1 MELYPI
7 TLFLHVTGALGLF
20 IGMGMEW
27 VTLRHF
33 CQVTTA
39 SEALRWKKTFGIL
52 KGIFISSGLLVLLPG
67 LYMVFDRWGWTAWV
81 IFGLILWFAL
91 AMFGNVIVGK
101 KIMGIIKPLK
111 ETDGLLSAET
121 QKKLRDPFVHK
132 SLIVRMMLALGIV
145 FTMVEK
151 PGSAETIIALVSAAV
166 IGLLIVV
173 PSKSEELSSA
183 AEG

>member
-27 VTLRHF
+27 ITLRQF

-39 SEALRWKKTFGIL
+39 GEALRWKKTFGLL
-52 KGIFISSGLLVLLPG
+52 KGIFTASGLLVLLPG
-67 LYMVFDRWGWTAWV
+67 LYMVFEQWGWTAWV
-81 IFGLILWFAL
+81 VCGLILWFAL
-91 AMFGNVIVGK
+91 AMFGNVVVGK
-101 KIMGIIKPLK
+101 KIMGTIRQLK
-111 ETDGLLSAET
+111 ETDGPLPADSI
-121 QKKLRDPFVHK
+121 KNLRDPFVHK

-145 FTMVEK
+145 FTMIVK
-151 PGSAETIIALVSAAV
+151 PD
-166 IGLLIVV
+166 
-173 PSKSEELSSA
+173 SA